1 MGIYS
6 SVESHRKMNFDG
18 VRNPAY
24 AQAIR
29 AAVTSS
35 SVVLDLGA
43 GLGMLGFIAAR
54 AGARKVYM
62 VEPEPVIEVTRKVAE
77 ANGLRNVE
85 CIQAT
90 AETLKLAEK
99 ADLIVSVFTGN
110 FLLTEDLLP
119 SLFYARD
126 HFLAPGGRLLP
137 DRSRMM
143 VAPVSVP
150 SFYQENVENW
160 SLAQASAHG
169 VESYGIDYRA
179 ARPFVANSMFYDSAK
194 KFEAQL
200 LAAPACLMEMD
211 FMTATRA
218 ECDGAVELPVIE
230 GGECHGW
237 LGWFDMR
244 LGGQWLSTAPDAD
257 PTHWRQVFMPLEKP
271 VAVEAGQVL
280 GFGLKRQEYGE
291 WIWTTDYDGGQQ
303 RQSTFLSEPL
313 TPEILRR
320 KSDDFQPELNERG
333 QAMGYVLSHFDGRAS
348 SGSLADALLQHFGS
362 SFSSRDDALRFVKSL
377 AKKFG

>member
-1 MGIYS
+1 MGTYTG
-6 SVESHRKMNFDG
+6 VVSHRTMNFDG
-18 VRNPAY
+18 VRNPVY
-24 AQAIR
+24 RQAICDI
-29 AAVTSS
+29 VTPDSI
-35 SVVLDLGA
+35 VLDLGA

-77 ANGLRNVE
+77 ANSIRNVE
-85 CIQAT
+85 CIQGT
-90 AETLKLAEK
+90 AETLNLPEK
-99 ADLIVSVFTGN
+99 VDIIVSVFTGN

-126 HFLAPGGRLLP
+126 RFLAPAGRLIP

-150 SFYQENVENW
+150 TFYQENIENW

-169 VESYGIDYRA
+169 VESYGVNYLA
-179 ARPFVANSMFYDSAK
+179 ARSYVANSMFYESAK
-194 KFEAQL
+194 KLEAQL

-218 ECDGAVELPVIE
+218 ECDSVVELPVTE
-230 GGECHGW
+230 SGDCHGW

-244 LGGQWLSTAPDAD
+244 LGDQWLSTAPDAD

-271 VAVEAGQVL
+271 VAVEVGQVL
-280 GFGLKRQEYGE
+280 GFGLKRKEFGE
-291 WIWTTDYDGGQQ
+291 WTWTTEFDGGHQ

-320 KSDDFQPELNERG
+320 KSDDFHPQLNDRG
-333 QAMGYVLSHFDGRAS
+333 QAMHYVLSHFNGKAS
-348 SGSLADALLQHFGS
+348 SGSLADALLQNFSG
-362 SFSSRDDALRFVKSL
+362 SFSSHGEALRFVKNL